1 VAEQVSQRE
10 TVTAMATSSMSVA
23 HVAEQVSQRE
33 TVTATETN
41 STSVAHVVEQ
51 VSQKETVTATETNS
65 TPSEFVVVT
74 AKQTP
79 MAMASVTMTKC
90 QDVKT
95 IQRVTSTYL
104 PLIQSSVS
112 ILKESV
118 KHALGKM
125 MELELSSITTATE
138 TAYVIKTKCQD
149 VKTIQR
155 VTTTYSLRIQTT
167 AASLPKEF
175 AKHALGKMMELEPSS
190 TTTATETAYVTM

>member
-1 VAEQVSQRE
+1 MENVIATETSSMSVAHVAEQVPSTSVDVLISQRETVTVTETSSTSVALVAEQVSQRE
-10 TVTAMATSSMSVA
+10 TVTATETSSTSVA

-41 STSVAHVVEQ
+41 STPSAFVVE
-51 VSQKETVTATETNS
+51 
-65 TPSEFVVVT
+65 T

-95 IQRVTSTYL
+95 IQ
-104 PLIQSSVS
+104 
-112 ILKESV
+112 
-118 KHALGKM
+118 H
-125 MELELSSITTATE
+125 
-138 TAYVIKTKCQD
+138 
-149 VKTIQR
+149 